1 MFEEV
6 KYWLKAN
13 YFSNL
18 VQNFELKG
26 YKTIQ
31 HVVQQV
37 HKNDLDDIGIEQKEI
52 DRFMN
57 LIDLMKR
64 STSSKVNMGNAAQK
78 KTLIIR

>member
-37 HKNDLDDIGIEQKEI
+37 HKNDLDNIGIE
-52 DRFMN
+52 
-57 LIDLMKR
+57 
-64 STSSKVNMGNAAQK
+64 
-78 KTLIIR
+78 